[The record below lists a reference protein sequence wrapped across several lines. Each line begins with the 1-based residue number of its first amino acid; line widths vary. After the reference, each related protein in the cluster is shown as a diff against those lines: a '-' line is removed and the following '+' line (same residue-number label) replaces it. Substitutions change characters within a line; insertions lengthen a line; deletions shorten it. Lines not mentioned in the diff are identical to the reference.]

1 MFALALKNLLHYKG
15 RTIVTFALTFLS
27 SLLFI
32 VYVAFMDGS
41 HEHMLKSALDVYN
54 NALHVY
60 KKGYRDEGGYDY
72 LIEDVNAVDA
82 EVARTEGIKAY
93 APRLE
98 SFALLSTEK
107 ESAGAMVV
115 GIEPEKERALSMA
128 AASLHEGRYLEADD
142 TDAIYLGIELA
153 HRLKVKPGDTVALI
167 GTATDYSF
175 AADNFKVVGAFKT
188 GLYEFDS
195 SSAFVNKPYYDTLM
209 VSRNMASYIVASVDD
224 LDRLD
229 GVVSELQ
236 GGLPADLEAVPWTT
250 LMHAQ
255 VEAMEVDSVFG
266 YISMGV
272 FFVVIFFVIMI
283 FSFLNI
289 VGRTREIGMLRAIG
303 LSPRDVT
310 GLLMLEMLL
319 LATGAVG
326 LSMLIGAP
334 IAWYFELH
342 PIVIQGI
349 AEAYKEYG
357 IVNDQIPMRFDGLTI
372 LWNGGVVF
380 ALNILAVLYPIAVVN
395 RHTPVEAMH
404 HV

>member
-1 MFALALKNLLHYKG
+1 MFSLAFRNLLHYKG

-41 HEHMLKSALDVYN
+41 HEHMLKSALDVYS
-54 NALHVY
+54 NALHVD
-60 KKGYRDEGGYDY
+60 KKGYRTEGGYDY
-72 LIEDVNAVDA
+72 LIEDVKSVEAK
-82 EVARTEGIKAY
+82 VAATAGIEAY

-98 SFALLSTEK
+98 SFALLSTDK
-107 ESAGAMVV
+107 DSAGAMVV
-115 GIEPEKERALSMA
+115 GIDPERERRLSKM
-128 AASLHEGRYLEADD
+128 AASLHKGRYLEPND
-142 TDAIYLGIELA
+142 TNALYMGDALA
-153 HRLKVKPGDTVALI
+153 HRLKVEPGDIVALI

-175 AADNFKVVGAFKT
+175 AADNLKVVGTFKT
-188 GLYEFDS
+188 GLFEFDAS
-195 SSAFVNKPYYDTLM
+195 AAFVNKPYFDTLM
-209 VSRNMASYIVASVDD
+209 ISKNMASYIVASVDD
-224 LDRLD
+224 LNALD
-229 GVVSELQ
+229 GVVSNLQ
-236 GGLPADLEAVPWTT
+236 KRLVSGDEAVPWTT

-272 FFVVIFFVIMI
+272 FFIVIFFVIMI

-303 LSPRDVT
+303 LSPGDVT
-310 GLLMLEMLL
+310 KLLMLEILL
-319 LATGAVG
+319 LAGSAVA
-326 LSMLIGAP
+326 LSVAVGAP
-334 IAWYFELH
+334 IAWYYELH
-342 PIVIQGI
+342 PIVIEGI
-349 AEAYKEYG
+349 AKAYKEYG
-357 IVNDQIPMRFDGLTI
+357 IVNDQIPMQFDWFTI
-372 LWNGGVVF
+372 LWNAGVVF

>member
-1 MFALALKNLLHYKG
+1 MFGLALKNILHYKG
-15 RTIVTFALTFLS
+15 RTVVTFILTFLS

-60 KKGYRDEGGYDY
+60 KKGYREEGGYDY
-72 LIEDVNAVDA
+72 LVEDTAAVEGVLA
-82 EVARTEGIKAY
+82 ETPGIKAY

-107 ESAGAMVV
+107 DSAGAMVV
-115 GIEPEKERALSMA
+115 GIEAEKERLLSKA
-128 AASLHEGRYLEADD
+128 AASLHEGRYLEDND
-142 TDAIYLGIELA
+142 TDAIYLGVELA
-153 HRLKVKPGDTVALI
+153 HRLKVKPGDVIALI

-175 AADNFKVVGAFKT
+175 AADNFRVVGTFKT
-188 GLYEFDS
+188 GLFEFDA
-195 SSAFVNKPYYDTLM
+195 SSAFVNKPYYDALM
-209 VSRNMASYIVASVDD
+209 LSKNMASYIVASVDE
-224 LDRLD
+224 LDRLNAT
-229 GVVSELQ
+229 VSALQ
-236 GGLPADLEAVPWTT
+236 PRLPSELEAVPWTT

-310 GLLMLEMLL
+310 KLLLLEMLL
-319 LATGAVG
+319 LSFSSVG
-326 LSMLIGAP
+326 LSVAIGAP
-334 IAWYFELH
+334 VAWYFELH
-342 PIVIQGI
+342 PIVIEGI

-357 IVNDQIPMRFDGLTI
+357 IINDQIPMRFDWFTI
-372 LWNGGVVF
+372 SWNAGIVF
-380 ALNILAVLYPIAVVN
+380 MLNMLAVLYPIAVVN
-395 RHTPVEAMH
+395 RKTPVEAMH

>member
-1 MFALALKNLLHYKG
+1 MFSLALKNLLHYKG
-15 RTIVTFALTFLS
+15 RTVVTFALTFLS

-32 VYVAFMDGS
+32 VYVAFMDGW
-41 HEHMLKSALDVYN
+41 HEHMLKSSLDVYN

-60 KKGYRDEGGYDY
+60 KKGYREEGGYDY
-72 LIEDVNAVDA
+72 LIENVKSVDA
-82 EVARTEGIKAY
+82 VLRATPGIKAY

-107 ESAGAMVV
+107 DSAGAMVV
-115 GIEPEKERALSMA
+115 GIEAEKERLLSKA
-128 AASLHEGRYLEADD
+128 AASLHEGRYLEDND
-142 TDAIYLGIELA
+142 TDAIYLGVELA
-153 HRLKVKPGDTVALI
+153 HRLKVKPGDVVALI

-175 AADNFKVVGAFKT
+175 AADNFKVVGTFKT
-188 GLYEFDS
+188 GLFEFDAS
-195 SSAFVNKPYYDTLM
+195 LAFVNKAYDDTLM
-209 VSRNMASYIVASVDD
+209 MSANMASYVVASVDD

-229 GVVSELQ
+229 GVVSDLRKR
-236 GGLPADLEAVPWTT
+236 LASDLEAVPWST

-255 VEAMEVDSVFG
+255 VEAMGVDSVFG

-289 VGRTREIGMLRAIG
+289 VGRTRELGMLRAIG

-310 GLLMLEMLL
+310 KLLMLEMLL
-319 LATGAVG
+319 LATGAVA
-326 LSMLIGAP
+326 LSIAVGAP
-334 IAWYFELH
+334 IAWYYELH

-357 IVNDQIPMRFDGLTI
+357 IVNDQIPMRFNVFTI

-380 ALNILAVLYPIAVVN
+380 ALNVLAVIYPIAVAN
-395 RHTPVEAMH
+395 RNTPIEAMQ

>member
-1 MFALALKNLLHYKG
+1 MFSFALKNILHYKG
-15 RTIVTFALTFLS
+15 RTIVTFTLTFLS

-60 KKGYRDEGGYDY
+60 KKGYREEGGYDY
-72 LIEDVNAVDA
+72 LIDDA
-82 EVARTEGIKAY
+82 AAAEALLADTRGIKAY
-93 APRLE
+93 AERLE
-98 SFALLSTEK
+98 SFALLSTDK
-107 ESAGAMVV
+107 DSAGAMVV
-115 GIEPEKERALSMA
+115 GIEPEHERALSKA
-128 AASLHEGRYLEADD
+128 AASLHAGRYLEGND
-142 TDAIYLGIELA
+142 TNAIYLGIELA
-153 HRLKVKPGDTVALI
+153 HRLKVKPGDVVALI

-175 AADNFKVVGAFKT
+175 AADNFRVVGTFKT
-188 GLYEFDS
+188 GLFEFDA
-195 SSAFVNKPYYDTLM
+195 SSAFVNKTYYDTLM
-209 VSRNMASYIVASVDD
+209 MSKNMASYIVASVED
-224 LDRLD
+224 LTQLKA
-229 GVVSELQ
+229 VVSDLQ
-236 GGLPADLEAVPWTT
+236 SRLPAELEAVPWTT

-303 LSPRDVT
+303 LSPGDVT
-310 GLLMLEMLL
+310 KLLLQEMLL
-319 LATGAVG
+319 LAGSAVG
-326 LSMLIGAP
+326 LSILVGAP

-342 PIVIQGI
+342 PIVIEGI

-357 IVNDQIPMRFDGLTI
+357 IVNDQIPMRFDGFTI
-372 LWNGGVVF
+372 GWNAGVVF
-380 ALNILAVLYPIAVVN
+380 VLNILAVIYPIAVVN
-395 RHTPVEAMH
+395 RQTPVEAMQ

>member
-1 MFALALKNLLHYKG
+1 MLGLALKNILHYKG
-15 RTIVTFALTFLS
+15 RTVVTFTLTFLS

-41 HEHMLKSALDVYN
+41 HDHMLKSALDVYN
-54 NALHVY
+54 NALHIY
-60 KKGYRDEGGYDY
+60 KKGYREEGGYDY
-72 LIEDVNAVDA
+72 LIDEVNATEAVLA
-82 EVARTEGIKAY
+82 ETPGIRAY

-98 SFALLSTEK
+98 SYALLSTEK
-107 ESAGAMVV
+107 DSTGAMVV
-115 GIEPEKERALSMA
+115 GIDPQRERRLSMA
-128 AASLHEGRYLEADD
+128 AASLRRGRYLENND
-142 TDAIYLGIELA
+142 TDAIYLGAELA
-153 HRLKVKPGDTVALI
+153 DRLKVKPGDVIALI

-175 AADNFKVVGAFKT
+175 AADNFRVVGTFKT
-188 GLYEFDS
+188 GLFEFDA
-195 SSAFVNKPYYDTLM
+195 SSAFVSKRYYDTLM
-209 VSRNMASYIVASVDD
+209 ASRNMASYIVASVDD
-224 LDRLD
+224 LDGLN
-229 GVVSELQ
+229 GVVSDLQ
-236 GGLPADLEAVPWTT
+236 RRLPPGLEAVPWTT

-303 LSPRDVT
+303 LSPAGVT
-310 GLLMLEMLL
+310 KLLLLEMLL
-319 LATGAVG
+319 LAGSAVG
-326 LSMLIGAP
+326 LSVLAGAP

-349 AEAYKEYG
+349 AEAYREYG
-357 IVNDQIPMRFDGLTI
+357 IVNDQIPMRFDGFTI
-372 LWNGGVVF
+372 FWNAGVVF
-380 ALNILAVLYPIAVVN
+380 ALNILAVIYPIAAVN
-395 RHTPVEAMH
+395 RQTPVEAMR